1 MRPKLF
7 CILAI
12 FAAGSALAA
21 DDRIS
26 AAIDAGQVTPLSRN
40 VSRRARTQDDRG
52 PVDPAMQIRY
62 ATLLIAPA
70 PGLEAFLAR
79 QQSPSSADYHRWLTP
94 EQFGDRFGL
103 SSNDM
108 AKVTA
113 WLQSQ
118 GLTVNDV
125 ARGRHWITFS
135 GSAGA
140 MEGALHTSFHRFQV
154 NGENHFA
161 NIADPSVPTALAGV
175 IAGIEGLNDFD
186 LQPANVQPALKPDF
200 NSGASHFLA
209 PDDFAAIYNI
219 APLYTAGIDGTG
231 QKVAIVGRT
240 DVSLSDIR
248 AFRKRFNLAAK
259 DPQLVLYGPDPG
271 TVANDMVEADLD
283 LEWSGAIARNA
294 SIVYVYSKSVNLS
307 AQYAIDQN
315 LAPVISMSYIG
326 CELDNSPS
334 LRALAQQANAEGIT
348 FIAASGDWGSAVC
361 DQSSPTRQ
369 ASKGVTVGQPASFP
383 EVTAIGGTTL
393 VEGAGSYWGSSNGIN
408 SGSALSYIPE
418 KVWNDAQDFG
428 FGLEASSGGP
438 SAIFPKPSW
447 QTGAG
452 VPADGARD
460 IPDISF
466 AASPNHDGYLFYT
479 SGALSVVGGTSAGAP
494 SFAGITAL
502 LNHYLASKNTAA
514 QPGLGNINPMLYRM
528 AQSTSDVFHDVTSG
542 NNNVP
547 CEQGTANC
555 VNGVLGF
562 AAGTAYDLTTGL
574 GSLDA
579 SNFVHEWTA
588 GTSSTTTLTAN
599 PTSYGLTDTIQLTAT
614 VAGGGA
620 KPTGTVTFLA
630 NDNPL
635 GTSTLAVFNGVPTAT
650 LAAQGLLIAAGNG
663 TVTALYSGDGVYN
676 ASGAA
681 ASLTL
686 NLPAKGSLVVPSIT
700 PVTVY
705 QSANIWPFT
714 FTLTEKAGVATKL
727 TKILENGV
735 SQPLSIFANTNI
747 PAKGSITS
755 NVYEVALTPPVNI
768 TFQFSGVDANGLTW
782 SQSVTVPF
790 TGPPGPAFLPAIT
803 LSSPAT
809 VLEDPYADPSCQWPQ
824 KLTIQETG
832 GFLALLS
839 TLTAGSQDVSSQIQS
854 IFGTTRVAPYGTL
867 QGTLCLAGIRAPAS
881 RTIQITGQSEI
892 GTQVTASAQ
901 TSYLPAAPDSA
912 TLSVSPQVVEL
923 LADATSQ
930 VGGGSINIGF
940 LNGSPQWNVSV
951 AGHASWLTVS
961 PISGNGNGQVMLQ
974 ASSAGLSKGV
984 YDATLTIQAAN
995 SMPQSATVRVVFVV
1009 GGSTTTNI
1017 DGVSSPAALSVVF
1030 APGMLAS
1037 VYGSNLAPS
1046 PLTAKFEPL
1055 PFNLNGVSATVN
1067 GISAP
1072 LEFVS
1077 PGQINLQ
1084 IPFETSAGIAV
1095 LAVNNNSQIAS
1106 YLLQM
1111 NASAPE
1117 LFVNG
1122 QGFLTSAPSAQ
1133 AADTVVGYMAGQGD
1147 VTPFLATGGSPTS
1160 GTAIKNLPVPRLP
1173 VSITVGGVKA
1183 AITFAGIAPGLIG
1196 VSQINFTIPKGVA
1209 AGVQPVVVTVGG
1221 ASSSGASI
1229 RIVPVGRAQ

>member
-1 MRPKLF
+1 
-7 CILAI
+7 
-12 FAAGSALAA
+12 
-21 DDRIS
+21 
-26 AAIDAGQVTPLSRN
+26 
-40 VSRRARTQDDRG
+40 
-52 PVDPAMQIRY
+52 MQIGY
-62 ATLLIAPA
+62 ASLLFAPA
-70 PGLEAFLAR
+70 PGLEAFLAG
-79 QQSPSSADYHRWLTP
+79 QQNPSSADYHRWLTP

-103 SSNDM
+103 STNDL
-108 AKVTA
+108 AKVTV

-135 GSAGA
+135 GSARA
-140 MEGALHTSFHRFQV
+140 MANALHTEFHRFQV
-154 NGENHFA
+154 NGDSHFA
-161 NIADPSVPTALAGV
+161 NVTDPSVPTALAGV
-175 IAGIEGLNDFD
+175 VAGIEGLNDFD
-186 LQPANVQPALKPDF
+186 LKPASVQSALKPDF
-200 NSGASHFLA
+200 NSGTSHFLA
-209 PDDFAAIYNI
+209 PDDFAAIYDV

-231 QKVAIVGRT
+231 QKIVIVGRT
-240 DVSLSDIR
+240 DVSLNDIR
-248 AFRKRFNLAAK
+248 AFRKRFNLPAK

-271 TVANDMVEADLD
+271 TNANDLVEADLD

-294 SIVYVYSKSVNLS
+294 SIVYAYSKSVNLS
-307 AQYAIDQN
+307 AQYAIDQH

-361 DQSSPTRQ
+361 DQSSPTQQ

-393 VEGAGSYWGSSNGIN
+393 VEGTGSYWGSSNGTN
-408 SGSALSYIPE
+408 GGSALSYIPE

-438 SAIFPKPSW
+438 SAIFSKPSW
-447 QTGAG
+447 QSGPG
-452 VPADGARD
+452 VPEDGARD

-479 SGALSVVGGTSAGAP
+479 NGTLSVVGGTSAGAP

-502 LNHYLASKNTAA
+502 LNHYLSSKSAA
-514 QPGLGNINPMLYRM
+514 APQGLGNINPMLYRM
-528 AQSTSDVFHDVTSG
+528 AQSTTDVFHDVTSG
-542 NNNVP
+542 TNNVP

-555 VNGVLGF
+555 DNGVLGF

-579 SNFVHEWTA
+579 ANFIHEWTA

-599 PTSYGLTDTIQLTAT
+599 PTNYGLSDTLQLTAT

-620 KPTGTVTFLA
+620 RPTGTVTFLA

-635 GTSTLAVFNGVPTAT
+635 GTATLAVVNGVSTAS
-650 LAAQGLLIAAGNG
+650 LATPGLLIAAGNG
-663 TVTALYSGDGVYN
+663 TVTALYNGDGIYN
-676 ASGAA
+676 ASGASTA
-681 ASLTL
+681 VSLTL
-686 NLPAKGSLVVPSIT
+686 PSSGSLVVPSIT

-714 FTLTEKAGVATKL
+714 FTLTEKAGVPTKL

-735 SQPLSIFANTNI
+735 SQPLGIFATTNI

-768 TFQFSGVDANGLTW
+768 TFQFSGVDANGLAW
-782 SQSVTVPF
+782 SQSITVPF
-790 TGPPGPAFLPAIT
+790 TGPPGPTFLPAIT
-803 LSSPAT
+803 LSSPGM
-809 VLEDPYADPSCQWPQ
+809 VQQDPSADPSCQWPQ
-824 KLTIQETG
+824 HLTIQETG
-832 GFLALLS
+832 GFLVLLS
-839 TLTAGSQDVSSQIQS
+839 TLTAGSQDVSNQIQS

-867 QGTLCLAGIRAPAS
+867 QGTLCLAGVRAPSS
-881 RTIQITGQSEI
+881 RTIQVTGQSEI
-892 GTQVTASAQ
+892 GTQVTATAQ
-901 TSYLPAAPDSA
+901 TSYIPAAPDSA
-912 TLSVSPQVVEL
+912 MLSVTPQVVEM
-923 LADATSQ
+923 LADAASQ
-930 VGGGSINIGF
+930 AGGGSVNIGF

-951 AGHASWLTVS
+951 TGHASWLTVS
-961 PISGNGNGQVMLQ
+961 PISGSGKGQVMLQ
-974 ASSAGLSKGV
+974 ASAAGLSKGV

-995 SMPQSATVRVVFVV
+995 SMPQSATVRVIFVV
-1009 GGSTTTNI
+1009 GGSTTTHI
-1017 DGVSSPAALSVVF
+1017 DGVSSTAASSVVF

-1037 VYGSNLAPS
+1037 AYGSNLAPS
-1046 PLTAKFEPL
+1046 TLAAKFEPL
-1055 PFNLNGVSATVN
+1055 PFMLNGVSATIN

-1072 LEFVS
+1072 VELVS

-1084 IPFETSAGIAV
+1084 IPYETSAGMAV
-1095 LAVNNNSQIAS
+1095 LAVNNNGQIAS

-1111 NASAPE
+1111 NPSAPE
-1117 LFVNG
+1117 LFING

-1133 AADTVVGYMAGQGD
+1133 AGDTVVAYMTGEGD
-1147 VTPFLATGGSPTS
+1147 VTPFLATGATPPLGTS
-1160 GTAIKNLPVPRLP
+1160 IKNLPVPRLP
-1173 VSITVGGVKA
+1173 LSITVGGVKA
-1183 AITFAGIAPGLIG
+1183 AIAFAGIAPGLIG
-1196 VSQINFTIPKGVA
+1196 VTQINFTIPKGVA
-1209 AGVQPVVVTVGG
+1209 AGVQPIVVTVGD

-1229 RIVPVGRAQ
+1229 RVVPIARTQ